1 MDFFYLITFHFII
14 LRIQIDLCYHIYKI
28 KLEKLINFGCRD
40 TMISMTIKGNL
51 IMSLVIG
58 SMIFLNLSLFNASFA
73 ENSTIPLSLSNTTE
87 KASNAMNNQPT
98 NKEKALSNLP
108 LVINITK
115 NSNATGTVIDFIINQ
130 VNNSVVDTSILEE
143 LARDRIPL
151 LIDTLKNTNA
161 SSIAAEYVLNETK
174 EGIFTNITKN

>member
-1 MDFFYLITFHFII
+1 MFDYLFII
-14 LRIQIDLCYHIYKI
+14 VQIQVNLCYHIYKI
-28 KLEKLINFGCRD
+28 KLEKLINFGFRD
-40 TMISMTIKGNL
+40 TLISMTIKGNL
-51 IMSLVIG
+51 IMPLIIG

-73 ENSTIPLSLSNTTE
+73 ENSTFPLGLSNTTE
-87 KASNAMNNQPT
+87 KASNSMNNQPI

-115 NSNATGTVIDFIINQ
+115 NSNATDTVIDFIINQ
-130 VNNSVVDTSILEE
+130 VNSSVVDTSILEE

-161 SSIAAEYVLNETK
+161 SSIAAEYVVNSTK
-174 EGIFTNITKN
+174 EGILTNSTDN

>member
-1 MDFFYLITFHFII
+1 MIIFILKFI
-14 LRIQIDLCYHIYKI
+14 NTSDLCYRIYKI
-28 KLEKLINFGCRD
+28 KLEKLINFGFRD

-51 IMSLVIG
+51 IMYVVVG

-73 ENSTIPLSLSNTTE
+73 ENSTIQLGLSNTTE
-87 KASNAMNNQPT
+87 KASNAINNQSLD
-98 NKEKALSNLP
+98 KEKALSNLP

-115 NSNATGTVIDFIINQ
+115 NSNATDTVIDFIIDQ
-130 VNNSVVDTSILEE
+130 VNSSIIDTSILED

-174 EGIFTNITKN
+174 EGIFTNITRN

>member
-1 MDFFYLITFHFII
+1 MIIFILKFI
-14 LRIQIDLCYHIYKI
+14 NTSDLCYHIYKI
-28 KLEKLINFGCRD
+28 KLEKLINFGFRD

-51 IMSLVIG
+51 IMYVVVG

-73 ENSTIPLSLSNTTE
+73 ENSTIQLGLSNTTE
-87 KASNAMNNQPT
+87 KASNAINNQSLD
-98 NKEKALSNLP
+98 KEKALSNLP

-115 NSNATGTVIDFIINQ
+115 NSNATDTVIDFIIDQ
-130 VNNSVVDTSILEE
+130 VNSSIIDTSILED

-174 EGIFTNITKN
+174 EGIFTNITRN